1 MTIAPALAPALVL
14 ESLWRDAALPADALR
29 QVTLTGAD
37 PVLPSSF
44 AVGTA
49 AQVSFAS
56 AALAAAAIGE
66 LRNGLH
72 QQVHV
77 DMRHAA
83 LECCG
88 RFTVNGVAP
97 DIWDK
102 LAGLYAC
109 KTGWVRLHTNFAHHR
124 DGVLRLLGLP
134 EGAGTERN
142 EVAQALAQWDAVAF
156 EQAATDA
163 GLVVAA
169 LRGFQEWDA
178 HPQSSAIAAQAV
190 VSIERIADAA
200 PLPLPPLP
208 RDSRPLAGVRVL
220 DLTRILAGPF
230 CGRTLAAYGADVM
243 LVNSPHLPNIEAIAD
258 TSRGKLSAFADLR
271 TSAGRDA
278 LHGALRDA
286 SVFVQGYRP
295 GSLATLG
302 FTPDAV
308 AQARPGI
315 VMVSLSAYG
324 DAGPWAGKRGFD
336 SLVQTATG
344 FNHAEAQAAGHTQA
358 RALPMQILDMASGA
372 LMAFGA
378 QAALLRQQREGG
390 SWHVRVSLARTGL
403 WLRELGR
410 VASGF
415 DAPAADF
422 DGVME
427 TSSSGWG
434 ELGAIRPAARFSHT
448 PPGYARRSMPPGS
461 HPLAWPPR

>member
-1 MTIAPALAPALVL
+1 MTIAPALALD
-14 ESLWRDAALPADALR
+14 SLWRAAALPGDALR
-29 QVTLTGAD
+29 QITLTGAD
-37 PVLPSSF
+37 PALPSSF

-56 AALAAAAIGE
+56 AALAAAAMGE

-72 QQVHV
+72 QQLHV

-102 LAGLYAC
+102 VAGLYAC

-134 EGAGTERN
+134 EGAETERAA
-142 EVAQALAQWDAVAF
+142 VAQALTHWDAIAF

-169 LRGFQEWDA
+169 LRSFEEWDA
-178 HPQSSAIAAQAV
+178 HPQSSAIAAQELVA
-190 VSIERIADAA
+190 IERIGDAA

-208 RDSRPLAGVRVL
+208 QDSPPLAGVRVL

-258 TSRGKLSAFADLR
+258 TSRGKLSALADLR
-271 TSAGRDA
+271 ASAGRDA
-278 LHGALRDA
+278 LQAVLREA
-286 SVFVQGYRP
+286 NIFVQGYRP
-295 GSLATLG
+295 GALAALG

-308 AQARPGI
+308 ARARPGI

-324 DAGPWAGKRGFD
+324 ESGPWAGKRGFD

-344 FNHAEAQAAGHTQA
+344 FNHAEGQAAGQTQA
-358 RALPMQILDMASGA
+358 RALPMQVLDMASGA

-410 VASGF
+410 VAGGF
-415 DAPAADF
+415 AAPAADF
-422 DGVME
+422 GDVME
-427 TSSSGWG
+427 SSPSGWG
-434 ELGAIRPAARFSHT
+434 ELSAIRPAARFSHT
-448 PPGYARRSMPPGS
+448 PAGYARPSMPPGS